1 MQMTRDEIESMKA
14 GKELDVLVAEKYLGW
29 VWVELARTKKL
40 MLITPEFAM
49 LDSEGKK
56 YTLTDRRPKSIKS
69 SVGPLPFSEYIEY
82 AWMVVTHDAAHW
94 EVARTT
100 NGFQA
105 TCLLLNEKTKQYS
118 TGRMYAETA
127 PLAICRAA
135 LFVVS

>member
-1 MQMTRDEIESMKA
+1 MTRDEIESMRP

-29 VWVELARTKKL
+29 EWVQCVKGIYKDKPILVSPRDIRFDDVTYVKTDKRAKGVAL
-40 MLITPEFAM
+40 SFVHPFSSDIEFA
-49 LDSEGKK
+49 
-56 YTLTDRRPKSIKS
+56 
-69 SVGPLPFSEYIEY
+69 
-82 AWMVVTHDAAHW
+82 WQVVCHKNAHW
-94 EVARTT
+94 EIARTA

-135 LFVVS
+135 IFVVT